1 MSKENKK
8 SNKKVS
14 KSKKFVLENK
24 PLVAGGLIS
33 VVAIAGIISGI
44 YIYNHPPEE
53 KIFTY
58 GMSGNPYAPDP
69 LRALFQWDFFSH
81 VVILQVMEGLFTT
94 EYCNGIYN
102 TINNLAIDQEWSP
115 DGLNFTCNLQQNVFF
130 HDGTQFN
137 AMAVK
142 WNLDRI
148 HSLVPY
154 IGGYLWRLPD
164 DNGWIINET
173 IMIDEFTV
181 RFVLNQPF
189 APLCNLLASPMA
201 FMLSPSST
209 PEDEFISTIT
219 TDYCGTGPFMFES
232 FTENISLILARN
244 PSYWGNPTE
253 LDKIKFQIFFDDTV
267 RLEAMRS
274 KQVSMTFAGGPWT
287 DENRTMLTNTPG
299 IKVKYTNSMM
309 QYYVFMNNA
318 KVNSTMR
325 EAISYAFD
333 YLSYIEEFTPYNET
347 RCNSPIPKQ
356 LPYSNW
362 EDFDVPYYNITKAR
376 KILIDANWNGTEGL
390 SANNNISVGNGWEV
404 KAYSSFPLAEYQFSY
419 DDGDFGY
426 TGQPL
431 SPITNYLAQIGV
443 KVVPEPL
450 SGFEFYGRLFEIW
463 GFNRSMLEELYFLAY
478 NPVYNDPHS
487 VIHPL
492 FSNQET
498 NDNFARV
505 NDSLIQGWLDN
516 ASKEINF
523 AARAQLY
530 YQIQERLIEEVFP
543 MLWIHNEQT
552 VDAYLSDMHDVDVH
566 TYIFK
571 NIYFE

>member
-14 KSKKFVLENK
+14 KSKKFILENK

-33 VVAIAGIISGI
+33 VVAIAGIISGV
-44 YIYNHPPEE
+44 YIYNLLPEE

-94 EYCNGIYN
+94 EYSNGMYN
-102 TINNLAIDQEWSP
+102 TINNLAIDHEWSP

-130 HDGTQFN
+130 HDGTPFN

-148 HSLVPY
+148 HRLVPY

-164 DNGWIINET
+164 DSGWIINET

-189 APLCNLLASPMA
+189 APLRSLLASPMA

-209 PEDEFISTIT
+209 PEDNFISTIT

-232 FTENISLILARN
+232 FTENFSLILARN
-244 PSYWGNPTE
+244 PSYWGSPIE
-253 LDKIKFQIFFDDTV
+253 LDKIKFQIFFDDTA

-299 IKVKYTNSMM
+299 ITVKFTNSMT

-318 KVNSTMR
+318 KINSTMR

-356 LPYSNW
+356 FPYSNW

-390 SANNNISVGNGWEV
+390 SANDNISVGNEWEV
-404 KAYSSFPLAEYQFSY
+404 KANSSFPLAEYQFSY
-419 DDGDFGY
+419 LDGDFGY

-450 SGFEFYGRLFEIW
+450 SGVEFYGRLFEIW

-492 FSNQET
+492 FSNQGI

-530 YQIQERLIEEVFP
+530 YQIQERIIEEVFP

-552 VDAYLSDMHDVDVH
+552 VDAYLSDIHDVDVH